1 MTTPFREI
9 RVFISSRCVGDYVPI
24 RRELYD
30 LLMSSVVF
38 EPSMFEE
45 FGAKSCTPEEAYIRE
60 LADCDVCVF
69 IIRNGDGLTEG
80 VLQEIDC
87 AIQRKIKSFFYL
99 CGFENYP
106 EELERRLPRSSMP
119 VIRRSLANLQDIP
132 RAAFTDLQR
141 DVLDVYRGYC
151 NNVYVAD
158 LRSENEAGPFSLSG
172 ESSLSLPK
180 STVKAID
187 ATTEVFME
195 FVFDDSNERNNAS
208 NEFDRSCANLARRM
222 LFDGSV
228 DSFNWKRLITSL
240 NESIDNSAGIDV
252 IESRWEA
259 IIAYYK
265 QDYGNALNHQAKAY
279 QLAQDCSMPDWLI
292 KDILIDLRNIDSIEK
307 LFSSEY
313 QGLLD
318 ESDTALSYPML
329 DRENADFYSDLNE
342 QQEKELERSI
352 YTITF
357 GNSFSSP
364 IGHLCRA
371 FVIAAAF
378 GSLTHLLQ
386 TRKKLEALAIT
397 LCNQYGCDEFGM
409 LLLKVLL
416 LSGDGA
422 KIERMVQAMGAIDSP
437 KTSSDAYRMFE
448 SVWNC
453 APPTCKQ
460 AARFEAFHRLGT
472 SMEGSD
478 YSKAEVQFMTVA
490 QSFCVKRAND
500 VKPAKSMMRAIRA
513 NSHRLNSEWSFEQC
527 LRMLQSRRLEVA
539 KEALVALRSAAFD
552 FNHVGRKVL
561 SNILSATCVV
571 TKANSDF
578 LGFDAAVVF
587 AMISRERLDLRE
599 ECAECANDCLNDYSK
614 RIFHTE
620 IDAEDDNAL
629 EENIVRYIKKIEDD
643 NATQGQNGVW
653 SHSALAEYQNT
664 ANLIELIE
672 EPSRDLIC
680 RAAEAALGTLNAN
693 GRMLG
698 DKLDAYDLIMRLL
711 ALPSVSSLEDIGI
724 SEADLLNVNLD
735 AVSASMIGENESLL
749 NLSISH
755 EALLCAAGLSNVSK
769 LEDLLIDTYSARDF
783 DKAKSAN
790 TLRYML
796 SATSADCVSNKLSS
810 FLYAYASALYA
821 STSFQVRIVAIE
833 LLFEMLLIA
842 EVSHDVARQLV
853 NSFEIKSPN
862 EKCRILRH
870 QKEIQD
876 ANEAA
881 WEDLK
886 QRSLNDLDSISRS
899 VAEEQFA
906 GD

>member
-1 MTTPFREI
+1 MTIPLREI
-9 RVFISSRCVGDYVPI
+9 RVFISSRCVGDYAPI

-45 FGAKSCTPEEAYIRE
+45 FGAKSCTPKEAYIRE

-69 IIRNGDGLTEG
+69 IIRNGDGLTKG

-106 EELERRLPRSSMP
+106 EELERRLLKSSMP
-119 VIRRSLANLQDIP
+119 VMRRSLENLHDIP
-132 RAAFTDLQR
+132 QAAFADLQR

-172 ESSLSLPK
+172 ESSLLIPK
-180 STVKAID
+180 SMVKAID
-187 ATTEVFME
+187 ATTEVFMK
-195 FVFDDSNERNNAS
+195 FVFDDSGEGDNAS
-208 NEFDRSCANLARRM
+208 NEFDRSCADLARRM
-222 LFDGSV
+222 LFDGSI

-240 NESIDNSAGIDV
+240 NEPIDNSAGIDV

-265 QDYGNALNHQAKAY
+265 QDYGNALKHQAKAY
-279 QLAQDCSMPDWLI
+279 QLAQDRGMPNWLI

-318 ESDTALSYPML
+318 ESDTALSYPVL

-342 QQEKELERSI
+342 EQEKELERSI
-352 YTITF
+352 YTTTF

-437 KTSSDAYRMFE
+437 KSSKDAYRTFE

-453 APPTCKQ
+453 APPTCKK

-478 YSKAEVQFMTVA
+478 YTKAKARFMTAA
-490 QSFCVKRAND
+490 QSFCVEEAND
-500 VKPAKSMMRAIRA
+500 IKPAKSMIGAIRA
-513 NSHRLNSEWSFEQC
+513 NFHRLDPEWSFEQC
-527 LRMLQSRRLEVA
+527 LRMIQSRRYEVV
-539 KEALVALRSAAFD
+539 KGALAALRSGAFD
-552 FNHVGRKVL
+552 FNHVGCEVL
-561 SNILSATCVV
+561 SSIISATCVA
-571 TKANSDF
+571 TKVNSDF
-578 LGFDAAVVF
+578 LGFDAAIVL
-587 AMISRERLDLRE
+587 AIIGRERFDLRE
-599 ECAECANDCLNDYSK
+599 ECVECASECLSDYHK

-620 IDAEDDNAL
+620 TETEDDSAL
-629 EENIVRYIKKIEDD
+629 EENIVQYIKRIEDD

-653 SHSALAEYQNT
+653 SHSGLAEYQNT
-664 ANLIELIE
+664 ANLIERIK
-672 EPSRDLIC
+672 EPSRGLIC

-693 GRMLG
+693 DRMLS
-698 DKLDAYDLIMRLL
+698 DKLDAYNLIMRLL
-711 ALPSVSSLEDIGI
+711 ALPSVSRLEDIGI
-724 SEADLLNVNLD
+724 SEADLLGVNLD

-755 EALLCAAGLSNVSK
+755 EALLCAAGLSDASK
-769 LEDLLIDTYSARDF
+769 LEDLLIETYSARDF
-783 DKAKSAN
+783 DKATTAK

-796 SATSADCVSNKLSS
+796 SASGADCVSDKLGS
-810 FLYAYASALYA
+810 FLYAYASALYT

-833 LLFEMLLIA
+833 LLFEMLLIS
-842 EVSHDVARQLV
+842 EISHDVARQLV

-870 QKEIQD
+870 QKEIKS
-876 ANEAA
+876 ANEVA

-886 QRSLNDLDSISRS
+886 QRSINDLDSISRS